1 MPVFGDD
8 PRSQNKKVFSATPL
22 RQDGE
27 LKGYLY
33 IILQGEESNALAEMA
48 WHKALWSTALWSML
62 LVALFGLLAG
72 LLLWYWVT
80 RPVKELTLDV
90 AGLEQDS
97 ISAIKQ
103 LAAQPLEPAGQD
115 EVAILRNTFIELARK
130 SPLSGIG
137 WPTATASAGSLSP
150 TFRTTYAPR

>member
-1 MPVFGDD
+1 
-8 PRSQNKKVFSATPL
+8 
-22 RQDGE
+22 
-27 LKGYLY
+27 
-33 IILQGEESNALAEMA
+33 
-48 WHKALWSTALWSML
+48 ML

-72 LLLWYWVT
+72 VLLWYWVT

>member
-48 WHKALWSTALWSML
+48 AQSALEYGA
-62 LVALFGLLAG
+62 VVDAAG
-72 LLLWYWVT
+72 GAVW
-80 RPVKELTLDV
+80 
-90 AGLEQDS
+90 
-97 ISAIKQ
+97 
-103 LAAQPLEPAGQD
+103 
-115 EVAILRNTFIELARK
+115 
-130 SPLSGIG
+130 
-137 WPTATASAGSLSP
+137 SAGGGAALVLGD
-150 TFRTTYAPR
+150 APG

>member
-1 MPVFGDD
+1 MATI

-33 IILQGEESNALAEMA
+33 IILQGGRVQRAGGDGLGT
-48 WHKALWSTALWSML
+48 KALWSTALWSML

-72 LLLWYWVT
+72 VLLWYWVT

-103 LAAQPLEPAGQD
+103 LAAQPLEPAG
-115 EVAILRNTFIELARK
+115 R
-130 SPLSGIG
+130 G
-137 WPTATASAGSLSP
+137 
-150 TFRTTYAPR
+150 

>member
-72 LLLWYWVT
+72 CC
-80 RPVKELTLDV
+80 
-90 AGLEQDS
+90 
-97 ISAIKQ
+97 
-103 LAAQPLEPAGQD
+103 
-115 EVAILRNTFIELARK
+115 
-130 SPLSGIG
+130 SGTG
-137 WPTATASAGSLSP
+137 
-150 TFRTTYAPR
+150 

>member
-33 IILQGEESNALAEMA
+33 IILQGKSPTR
-48 WHKALWSTALWSML
+48 WRRWRHKALWSTALWSML

-72 LLLWYWVT
+72 CC
-80 RPVKELTLDV
+80 
-90 AGLEQDS
+90 
-97 ISAIKQ
+97 
-103 LAAQPLEPAGQD
+103 
-115 EVAILRNTFIELARK
+115 
-130 SPLSGIG
+130 SGTG
-137 WPTATASAGSLSP
+137 
-150 TFRTTYAPR
+150 